1 VRRLLEESGDK
12 TGGQEGAGN
21 SVDDGSGSRNGL
33 RTGLG
38 SGRLVLT
45 SLGRLILT
53 SLASLTTLTSL
64 SRLGLAAFLRLAV
77 GRFGR
82 GVHPGGDGLDG
93 RALTISDGG
102 GSGRRIESLGAGR
115 GDGCGVV
122 TVGGSVDRR
131 RRVLVRRRRVVVLV
145 SGDHGHGGSE
155 GEDGELHVDVCERCF
170 ERM

>member
-53 SLASLTTLTSL
+53 SLASLTSFTSL
-64 SRLGLAAFLRLAV
+64 CRLGLAALVRLAV
-77 GRFGR
+77 ARLGRV
-82 GVHPGGDGLDG
+82 VHPGGDGLDG
-93 RALTISDGG
+93 RALIIRDGG
-102 GSGRRIESLGAGR
+102 GSGRRIEGLGAGR
-115 GDGCGVV
+115 GDGGGVV
-122 TVGGSVDRR
+122 TVCRGVD
-131 RRVLVRRRRVVVLV
+131 RRRRVVVLV
-145 SGDHGHGGSE
+145 SGDHGCGGSE
-155 GEDGELHVDVCERCF
+155 GEDGELHVDV
-170 ERM
+170 